1 MSDPDIIK
9 LKKKIQNITEH
20 NVQLQ
25 QQVEELTL
33 QIGEYQSR
41 NLELAN
47 QGLVLQ
53 SKKELATDEEKMK
66 RQLEKVMAEE
76 REETLKYKKENE
88 SLKEE
93 IKMYQRQIQDNEVYI
108 QKLQLNNEKLQRD
121 LIEFGKKHEAQ
132 DYIEQIK
139 QREQQIMKVDEQ
151 KEQTVRDYNELCNKM
166 EEVISENRVL
176 RQIAD
181 VPENFGIDISKI
193 NLGDRIKIEDYKAK
207 IRILQHDID
216 DLETER
222 AQLKHRI
229 QFLANSLNVS
239 EPPFHLLTQEQKV
252 EVARYAQNLYEG
264 REDTQP
270 EKYDL
275 LARLKEKDNQIR
287 ILEEEVDRMKL
298 DGRYTGDRSKSN
310 LRAPIKEQNDQLEL
324 MKKLLEDY
332 KRDTMKIL
340 EEKRG
345 HPLEDDEWGQNSK
358 MRHSSIY
365 LGGNVYDIYSVNQ
378 LPPVP
383 LYNYSN
389 LNNTNESS
397 SYHFNSRFRIQPNI
411 IHEIFGIAENGED
424 PEALKRE
431 SCALQSQIIE
441 LLEIE
446 SRRNQNDETLK
457 KNLNNIYNKLEKIT
471 LIQNEIFKRYMETK
485 INDETEIKNLK
496 NQIDNLNDDL
506 SRAQKQ
512 IVGYEET
519 IEAIDRRDSNEMTKK
534 IIEKMKENAILDGN
548 YIKLNRKYKSLV
560 EEERALREFNEL
572 NEKNNLEKE
581 KQLKET
587 ITKLKQWKATLTK
600 YLKFVNEKLRKSVDK
615 DEYDKI
621 NMDNRFLRE
630 KNNILTFREIDFT
643 RESTMNQTLILK
655 YKDLE
660 DSFYLMEEGK
670 YDAEIEMNYLRHRL
684 QEIDPNYYNEQRA
697 FRKLVSR
704 LSSLNMTYSQIR
716 NVFLS
721 VNNSVPSLYSDYK
734 NSRDNQNEENNSR
747 FTELSFLKG
756 LTIDNSFITK
766 SEFEMCLKKIGI
778 TEDDINR
785 TDLILIYRV
794 LNCDED
800 NKVDIRNFLKKIE
813 QNSTVD
819 LVQEDDDNKILEDF
833 IKIVQQKKQNL
844 LLNFEHFDTNNNG
857 CVTREEFKYV
867 LEHLGISL
875 DDEKITKL
883 IFLVGGDTAVDKDVN
898 IQNLDNTDNFHYI

>member
-600 YLKFVNEKLRKSVDK
+600 YLKFVNEKIVR
-615 DEYDKI
+615 
-621 NMDNRFLRE
+621 
-630 KNNILTFREIDFT
+630 
-643 RESTMNQTLILK
+643 
-655 YKDLE
+655 
-660 DSFYLMEEGK
+660 
-670 YDAEIEMNYLRHRL
+670 RL
-684 QEIDPNYYNEQRA
+684 
-697 FRKLVSR
+697 
-704 LSSLNMTYSQIR
+704 
-716 NVFLS
+716 
-721 VNNSVPSLYSDYK
+721 
-734 NSRDNQNEENNSR
+734 
-747 FTELSFLKG
+747 
-756 LTIDNSFITK
+756 
-766 SEFEMCLKKIGI
+766 
-778 TEDDINR
+778 
-785 TDLILIYRV
+785 
-794 LNCDED
+794 
-800 NKVDIRNFLKKIE
+800 
-813 QNSTVD
+813 
-819 LVQEDDDNKILEDF
+819 
-833 IKIVQQKKQNL
+833 
-844 LLNFEHFDTNNNG
+844 
-857 CVTREEFKYV
+857 
-867 LEHLGISL
+867 
-875 DDEKITKL
+875 
-883 IFLVGGDTAVDKDVN
+883 
-898 IQNLDNTDNFHYI
+898 

>member
-1 MSDPDIIK
+1 
-9 LKKKIQNITEH
+9 
-20 NVQLQ
+20 
-25 QQVEELTL
+25 
-33 QIGEYQSR
+33 
-41 NLELAN
+41 
-47 QGLVLQ
+47 
-53 SKKELATDEEKMK
+53 MK

-747 FTELSFLKG
+747 FTELSFLLRYSK
-756 LTIDNSFITK
+756 N
-766 SEFEMCLKKIGI
+766 CL
-778 TEDDINR
+778 
-785 TDLILIYRV
+785 
-794 LNCDED
+794 
-800 NKVDIRNFLKKIE
+800 
-813 QNSTVD
+813 
-819 LVQEDDDNKILEDF
+819 
-833 IKIVQQKKQNL
+833 
-844 LLNFEHFDTNNNG
+844 
-857 CVTREEFKYV
+857 
-867 LEHLGISL
+867 
-875 DDEKITKL
+875 
-883 IFLVGGDTAVDKDVN
+883 
-898 IQNLDNTDNFHYI
+898 